1 MDQSNTIHSFV
12 AVIGDIKDSR
22 LLENR
27 KEVQLRLQE
36 VLERL
41 NENYKEE
48 IVSRR
53 GFKLLRYEQRLA
65 QHHSACC

>member
-36 VLERL
+36 VLEISTRPCPAPL
-41 NENYKEE
+41 KHGSTQE
-48 IVSRR
+48 IKRISFLYCPHLR
-53 GFKLLRYEQRLA
+53 GI
-65 QHHSACC
+65 